1 MQNNSK
7 IKRPPKPT
15 WGTEITMPSELNELN
30 ENDFSI
36 VESQDVSGILLYY
49 KNKSHFSSQFQ
60 SNNIYHRSHNKS
72 FVSNRRISS
81 YDQASH

>member
-36 VESQDVSGILLYY
+36 VESQDMSGILLYY
-49 KNKSHFSSQFQ
+49 KNKSHFSS
-60 SNNIYHRSHNKS
+60 
-72 FVSNRRISS
+72 
-81 YDQASH
+81 